1 MPDNK
6 NTEHIG
12 AIVKARTLA
21 LQKTSSNLA
30 RRAIQD
36 IERLTT
42 DPHISE
48 LIRQMGDSSDWKDR
62 ELAWIE
68 LRKMGP
74 TYRGW
79 VESLRNAIYTGD
91 GWARIMAAEML
102 ALHGCNPDDA
112 VPVLATLLECCLD
125 ESILV
130 DSQTNNHWARVACG
144 AIGKYQGLTVHL
156 KEITLPALLA
166 ALESS
171 DYNVSGYAAETLS
184 QFGNDALCAIPKMIA
199 LAKTKDDWLNNIF
212 WTILRKFHS
221 SIEEPID
228 ALLLA
233 ASSLDPKVRGE
244 AFCEIAKFGSEG
256 FKAIPQ
262 LLTLHDDESQDVRR
276 FLAITLGKL
285 GQRTPEIIHALNAL
299 ASDPDDSVKLGAIYS
314 LALLGENQQ
323 GNLHRLLQ
331 FLSHH
336 DHFIRFLSSWAVGEI
351 GFIDR
356 DNTISCLT
364 RAHRLEENT
373 RNKDL
378 MAESIEKI
386 RRC

>member
-125 ESILV
+125 ESI
-130 DSQTNNHWARVACG
+130 
-144 AIGKYQGLTVHL
+144 
-156 KEITLPALLA
+156 
-166 ALESS
+166 
-171 DYNVSGYAAETLS
+171 
-184 QFGNDALCAIPKMIA
+184 
-199 LAKTKDDWLNNIF
+199 
-212 WTILRKFHS
+212 
-221 SIEEPID
+221 
-228 ALLLA
+228 
-233 ASSLDPKVRGE
+233 
-244 AFCEIAKFGSEG
+244 
-256 FKAIPQ
+256 
-262 LLTLHDDESQDVRR
+262 
-276 FLAITLGKL
+276 
-285 GQRTPEIIHALNAL
+285 
-299 ASDPDDSVKLGAIYS
+299 
-314 LALLGENQQ
+314 
-323 GNLHRLLQ
+323 
-331 FLSHH
+331 
-336 DHFIRFLSSWAVGEI
+336 
-351 GFIDR
+351 
-356 DNTISCLT
+356 
-364 RAHRLEENT
+364 
-373 RNKDL
+373 
-378 MAESIEKI
+378 
-386 RRC
+386 